1 MEIITQSLI
10 RHRVVDMSNIYEIY
24 YENKQGDI
32 VHCQDTY
39 DEQEAFREIHNSVS
53 KFPENSYWYKVTHE
67 DEQ

>member
-1 MEIITQSLI
+1 
-10 RHRVVDMSNIYEIY
+10 MSNIYEIY

-39 DEQEAFREIHNSVS
+39 DEQEALREIYSLS
-53 KFPENSYWYKVTHE
+53 YEFPENSYWYEVTYE